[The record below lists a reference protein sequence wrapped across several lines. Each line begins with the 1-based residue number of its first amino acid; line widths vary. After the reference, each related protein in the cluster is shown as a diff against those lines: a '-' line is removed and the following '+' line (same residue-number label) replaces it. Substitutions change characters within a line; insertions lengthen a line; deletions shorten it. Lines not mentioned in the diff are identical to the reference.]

1 MTTGPTELR
10 GSIFGHEVRR
20 VEDSRLIVGGGEF
33 IDNLNLPGTAHVAFV
48 RSPLAHA
55 RVHGV
60 STEEA
65 RKSPGVLAVVTHAD
79 IDHHP
84 LPTLGPIPTE
94 MRRQLLAD
102 GIVRYVG
109 EPVAVVVAETRA
121 EAVDAVDLVDVDYE
135 PLTAVVDADEAVADN
150 VLLFPDVGTNT
161 AINNDRN
168 ADAFTPAFFDDCE
181 VVVRVDIANQRI
193 APTPMEPR
201 AAAARWE
208 GDRLQ
213 VWASTQEPHGLR
225 GDVAQVLGLPA
236 DRVRVIA
243 PAVGGGFGAKTGG
256 YPEYCVMGALSAIVD
271 RPVTWIESRSECM
284 VGLGHGRAQSM
295 VAEMGG
301 DHSGNVSAYRL
312 SVQGDIGAYPLLGA
326 VLPGTASRMGPAVYD
341 IERYATRSRAVVTN
355 TVPVVPYR
363 GAGRPEAAYAA
374 ERAMDAFAAEIGMDP
389 VELRHRNLL
398 GDDRFPHRT
407 ATGMTYDSGAYA
419 AALDTAVRAAEYDSL
434 REEQRARR
442 EAGDT
447 VQLGVGVSTY
457 VEITNPAVNAEHGAV
472 DIDAEGNAVVRSG
485 THSHGQGH
493 ETMYGMILAEV
504 LGIASDRITFIQG
517 DTDVVPTGGGTS
529 GSRSLQV
536 GGSAV
541 HSAARKVLDQARE
554 LAATI
559 LEASADDL
567 VFDTS
572 TATFTVQGVPGVSV
586 GWADLGAYAA
596 DHDETLGA
604 AVDYQPAGATF
615 PFGAHIAVVEVDTET
630 GGVRLRQMI
639 AVDDCGRILN
649 PMLVAGQVH
658 GGVAQG
664 ISQALFEE
672 VRYDAAGNIQTGTL
686 ADYTIP
692 SAADLPDFDRV
703 PLETPTPLNELGAK
717 GIGES
722 GTIGSTPAVANAIVD
737 ALSHL
742 GVTHINLPATPERV
756 WETLRDAR
764 SQAVL
769 APTHAPPSQESP
781 DAHAHEDRPRVPRV
795 PRESLPAGVLGRLL
809 QPRTVAIAAAT
820 VGAALAVRY
829 LRNRLRRRR

>member
-1 MTTGPTELR
+1 MTSGPAELG
-10 GSIFGHEVRR
+10 GSIFGHAVRR

-33 IDNLNLPGTAHVAFV
+33 IDNLNLPGSAHVAFV

-55 RVHGV
+55 RVRGI

-79 IDHHP
+79 IDHQP
-84 LPTLGPIPTE
+84 LSTLGPIPSE

-102 GIVRYVG
+102 EIVRYVG
-109 EPVAVVVAETRA
+109 EPVAAVVAESRA

-135 PLTAVVDADEAVADN
+135 PLTAVVDADEAVTDN

-161 AINNDRN
+161 AIEKEDS
-168 ADAFTPAFFDDCE
+168 DAFTPAFFDDCE

-201 AAAARWE
+201 AAAALWE
-208 GDRLQ
+208 GDRLRM
-213 VWASTQEPHGLR
+213 WASTQEPHALR
-225 GDVAQVLGLPA
+225 GDVAEVLDLPT
-236 DRVRVIA
+236 DRVQVIA

-256 YPEYCVMGALSAIVD
+256 YPEYCIMGALSAIVE
-271 RPVTWIESRSECM
+271 RPVTWIESRSESM

-301 DHSGNVSAYRL
+301 DRTGKVSAYRL
-312 SVQGDIGAYPLLGA
+312 SVQGDVGAYPLLGA
-326 VLPGTASRMGPAVYD
+326 ILPGIAGRMGPAVYD
-341 IERYATRSRAVVTN
+341 IERYASRSRAVVTN

-389 VELRHRNLL
+389 VEVRHRNLL
-398 GDDRFPHRT
+398 GDDQFPHQT
-407 ATGMTYDSGAYA
+407 STGMTYDSGAYA
-419 AALDTAVRAAEYDSL
+419 AALDTAVRTAEYDSL

-442 EAGDT
+442 EAGDI
-447 VQLGVGVSTY
+447 VQLGIGVSTY
-457 VEITNPAVNAEHGAV
+457 VEITNPAMNAEHGAV

-493 ETMYGMILAEV
+493 ETMYGMILGEV
-504 LGIASDRITFIQG
+504 LGIGSDRITFIQG
-517 DTDVVPTGGGTS
+517 DTDAVPTGGGTS

-541 HSAARKVLDQARE
+541 YGAARKVLDQARE

-567 VFDTS
+567 VFDGATG
-572 TATFTVQGVPGVSV
+572 TFTVQGVPGVSL
-586 GWADLGAYAA
+586 GWADLGSYAA
-596 DHDETLGA
+596 EQDETLGA
-604 AVDYQPAGATF
+604 AVDFQPEGATF

-649 PMLVAGQVH
+649 PLLVAGQVH

-672 VRYDAAGNIQTGTL
+672 VRYDASGNIQTGTL

-703 PLETPTPLNELGAK
+703 PLETPTPLNDLGAK

-737 ALSHL
+737 ALSDR
-742 GVTHINLPATPERV
+742 GVKNITLPATPERV

-764 SQAVL
+764 ATT
-769 APTHAPPSQESP
+769 PTTDTAPPRQPTRQSRELETEPRQLRIPKESM
-781 DAHAHEDRPRVPRV
+781 AI
-795 PRESLPAGVLGRLL
+795 GVLGRLL
-809 QPRTVAIAAAT
+809 QPRTVAVAAAA
-820 VGAALAVRY
+820 VGVALAVRY
-829 LRNRLRRRR
+829 LRNRRRGRR